1 MALRHNAKYF
11 LDFVDFVLFR
21 IPSVDSFTHHSLVLG
36 PRIQAGEKQID
47 LTGSVSARE
56 FEQLLEVLLPLQVTY
71 KSNHSKERWYLVLKL
86 ANTWQ
91 IEPLR
96 RCAIQKIGWEDTIE
110 HITQGRRYHVA
121 QWVELG
127 YTSFV
132 QRTAPPTA
140 AEAERLG
147 WPVALKICHLREELA
162 QAKAEANVEA
172 QGGAHRPPDVAK
184 RITDVFADELG
195 RIHDACSWLRAREA
209 EGIVGLATIV
219 NARALPPKP
228 VRAVKP
234 GVPNA
239 RSTGPHPY
247 SFKLSA
253 LPAQRDIPSVFEG
266 PPAQAAFSF
275 GCSSGEVAQLVG
287 GLVTPPEPLKIANA
301 SAAQQD
307 NLPPPETPMLPAIL
321 TPPVSILLSLA
332 NARLARSL
340 PVAAVEP
347 KPESPGQHANL
358 EPLPQA
364 PEPSHSPND
373 TAQASPEAPVSP
385 TTPHRSPPFSPLS
398 EKTRAEAEDVRRRMA
413 AFRISV

>member
-11 LDFVDFVLFR
+11 LDFVDFVDSQRGFIHTPFARPWAAHTGWGETDRPDWIGLCPR
-21 IPSVDSFTHHSLVLG
+21 IRAASRGPVTLASDIQVQSFERAVVLG
-36 PRIQAGEKQID
+36 PQ
-47 LTGSVSARE
+47 ARE
-56 FEQLLEVLLPLQVTY
+56 
-71 KSNHSKERWYLVLKL
+71 YL
-86 ANTWQ
+86 ADRAPPT
-91 IEPLR
+91 
-96 RCAIQKIGWEDTIE
+96 
-110 HITQGRRYHVA
+110 GRRYHVA